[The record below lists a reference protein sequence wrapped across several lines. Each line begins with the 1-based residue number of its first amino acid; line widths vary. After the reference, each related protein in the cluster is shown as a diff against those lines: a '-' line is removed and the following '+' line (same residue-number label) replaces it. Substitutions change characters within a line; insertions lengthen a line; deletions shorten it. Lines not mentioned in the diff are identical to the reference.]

1 MLARDSLM
9 PWKTALGNA
18 MFGMEVRG
26 VPRAQAEERARAM
39 LQGRLSPSLDD
50 VQALMAPVFRHRMAL
65 NFTARADGHTIDGTI
80 ERLSR
85 MIA

>member
-1 MLARDSLM
+1 
-9 PWKTALGNA
+9 
-18 MFGMEVRG
+18 
-26 VPRAQAEERARAM
+26 M

-50 VQALMAPVFRHRMAL
+50 VMALMGPVFRHRMAL

-85 MIA
+85 LIA